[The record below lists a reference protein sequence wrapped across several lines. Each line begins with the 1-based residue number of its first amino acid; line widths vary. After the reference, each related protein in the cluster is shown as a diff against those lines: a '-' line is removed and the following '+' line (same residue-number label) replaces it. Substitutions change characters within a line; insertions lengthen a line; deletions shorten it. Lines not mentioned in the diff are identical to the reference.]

1 MSIVKTQ
8 KVSVYVTGER
18 INEVIDLL
26 QRSQLMEMKKGARS
40 LPESAVKGIEAELE
54 RAERA
59 IDAVKGYRPR
69 SGFLKKRRVAPHV
82 DAETDKKHTEA
93 ARLCVAEIL
102 DCRER
107 LSANGARIEEA
118 DLRIRQCEAFA
129 EFDMGSFS
137 EETKHVKTCTLRGG
151 NISREELSEKMRG
164 LPFYFEVI
172 NRKKRETIIFCAYLK
187 RDTREVEE
195 AFGAMGL
202 SVPDFA
208 LAGRT
213 PKEEIAEC
221 QRIKAELKKESE
233 KLEDELIRL
242 SRGLRS
248 MELFYDKLLLKK
260 ERYSAF
266 LSAQNTEKVFVLLGY
281 VPEERVSEL
290 EKLLSL
296 PGCVVEREEPEA
308 GELLPVAFS
317 NNAFVAPVEEVT
329 ASYSMPSAEDID
341 PNPVMSVFYYWFFGM
356 MFSDAGYGLLL
367 MAVCGFLGFS
377 KILEKE
383 KRSMPRM
390 FFWCGVSTT
399 LWGIAYGSFFGDLI
413 GTVSSVFGKGDTAL
427 APVLIDPVNQA
438 LELLIIA
445 IAFGLVH
452 ILTALVLKFAAVWKK
467 GDKSGAVYDIG
478 SRIAVLGGLAAFAA
492 GAALGADAVKTIG
505 LAAAVIGVIIIV
517 AMGGRDKKAVVKRI
531 FSGILSLYDM
541 TSFLGDILSYSRLMA
556 LGLATGVIA
565 SVVNV
570 LAALG
575 GNTPPG
581 TVIFVAVSIV
591 GHTLNFAIN
600 MLGAYVHT
608 NRLQYVEFYQKFY
621 EGGGKRFNPLRLKT
635 KYFDFTEE

>member
-8 KVSVYVTGER
+8 KVSVYVTGSG
-18 INEVIDLL
+18 INEAINLL
-26 QRSQLMEMKKGARS
+26 QRSQIMELKKGERS

-54 RAERA
+54 RVERA

-69 SGFLKKRRVAPHV
+69 SGFFKKRRIAPRV

-93 ARLCVAEIL
+93 ARSCVAEIL
-102 DCRER
+102 SCREQ
-107 LSANGARIEEA
+107 LSENGTQIEET

-129 EFDMGSFS
+129 EFDMESFS
-137 EETKHVKTCTLRGG
+137 EETKHVKACTLRGG
-151 NISREELSEKMRG
+151 NISREEFSEKMRG

-172 NRKKRETIIFCAYLK
+172 SRKKRETIIFCAYLK
-187 RDTREVEE
+187 RDAREVEE
-195 AFGAMGL
+195 AFGVMGL

-221 QRIKAELKKESE
+221 KRIKAELKKESE

-242 SRGLRS
+242 SRGLKS

-266 LSAQNTEKVFVLLGY
+266 LASQNTEKVFVLSGY
-281 VPEERVSEL
+281 VPEKRVSEL
-290 EKLLSL
+290 EKLLSM
-296 PGCVVEREEPEA
+296 PGCVVEREEPDE
-308 GELLPVAFS
+308 GETLPVAFS

-413 GTVSSVFGKGDTAL
+413 GTVSSVFGKGDTAI

-452 ILTALVLKFAAVWKK
+452 ILTAMVIKFAIRWKK

-478 SRIAVLGGLAAFAA
+478 SWIAVLGGLAAFAA
-492 GAALGADAVKTIG
+492 GAALGADKVKVIG
-505 LAAAVIGVIIIV
+505 LVIGIMGVIIIA
-517 AMGGRDKKAVVKRI
+517 AMSGRDKKSVVKRI
-531 FSGILSLYDM
+531 FSGVLSLYDI

-575 GNTPPG
+575 GSSPLG
-581 TVIFVAVSIV
+581 AVIFIAVSIF

>member
-1 MSIVKTQ
+1 MSVVKTQ
-8 KVSVYVTGER
+8 KVSVYVTGGR

-26 QRSQLMEMKKGARS
+26 QRSQIMEMTKGERS
-40 LPESAVKGIEAELE
+40 LPESAIKGTEAELE
-54 RAERA
+54 RVARA
-59 IDAVKGYRPR
+59 IAAVKSYRPR
-69 SGFLKKRRVAPHV
+69 GGFLKKRRTAPHV

-102 DCRER
+102 GCCER
-107 LSANGARIEEA
+107 LSANRDRAEEA
-118 DLRIRQCEAFA
+118 DLRIKQCEAFA
-129 EFDMGSFS
+129 EFDLESFS
-137 EETKHVKTCTLRGG
+137 EETQNVKVSTLRGR
-151 NISREELSEKMRG
+151 NMSREELLEKMWG
-164 LPFYFEVI
+164 LPFYCEVI
-172 NRKKRETIIFCAYLK
+172 SRQKREMVIFCAYLK
-187 RDTREVEE
+187 RDAREIEE
-195 AFGAMGL
+195 ALGLMGF
-202 SVPDFA
+202 SAPDFA
-208 LAGRT
+208 LGGIP

-221 QRIKAELKKESE
+221 QRVKDKLKEEAE
-233 KLEDELIRL
+233 KLEDELMRL
-242 SRGLRS
+242 SKGLRN

-266 LSAQNTEKVFVLLGY
+266 LSAQNTEKVFVLSGY
-281 VPEERVSEL
+281 VPAERVSEL
-290 EKLLSL
+290 EKLLKERD
-296 PGCVVEREEPEA
+296 CAMEREEPDE
-308 GELLPVAFS
+308 GEILPVAFS
-317 NNAFVAPVEEVT
+317 NNAFVSPVEEVT

-377 KILEKE
+377 KILEKQ
-383 KRSMPRM
+383 KRSMLRM

-413 GTVSSVFGKGDTAL
+413 GTVSKVFGKGDTAF
-427 APVLIDPVNQA
+427 APILIDPVNQA

-452 ILTALVLKFAAVWKK
+452 ILTALGIKFAIRWKK

-478 SRIAVLGGLAAFAA
+478 SWIAVLAGIAAFAA
-492 GAALGADAVKTIG
+492 GTAMGMGAVKTIG
-505 LAAAVIGVIIIV
+505 LAVAVIGVIILV
-517 AMGGRDKKAVVKRI
+517 AMGGRDKKSIVMRI
-531 FSGILSLYDM
+531 FSGVLSLYDI

-570 LAALG
+570 LASLG
-575 GNTPPG
+575 GNSPFG
-581 TVIFVAVSIV
+581 AVVFVLVSIL

>member
-8 KVSVYVTGER
+8 KVSVYVMGSG

-26 QRSQLMEMKKGARS
+26 QGAQLMEMKKGERS

-54 RAERA
+54 RVERA
-59 IDAVKGYRPR
+59 IAAVKSYRPR
-69 SGFLKKRRVAPHV
+69 SGFFKKRKIAPHV

-107 LSANGARIEEA
+107 LSANRSQSEEA
-118 DLRIRQCEAFA
+118 DLRIRQCETFA
-129 EFDMGSFS
+129 EFDMESFS

-151 NISREELSEKMRG
+151 NISREELSEKMRV

-172 NRKKRETIIFCAYLK
+172 SRKKREMLIFCAYLK
-187 RDTREVEE
+187 RDARELEE
-195 AFGAMGL
+195 VLGTMGF
-202 SVPDFA
+202 SAPDFA
-208 LAGRT
+208 LEGVT
-213 PKEEIAEC
+213 PRKEIAEC
-221 QRIKAELKKESE
+221 QRIKAKLREES
-233 KLEDELIRL
+233 KRLEDELMRL

-248 MELFYDKLLLKK
+248 IELFYDKLLLKK

-266 LSAQNTEKVFVLLGY
+266 LSAQNTERVFVLSGY
-281 VPEERVSEL
+281 VPEERVLEL
-290 EKLLSL
+290 ESMLS
-296 PGCVVEREEPEA
+296 GRDCAVEREMPDE

-367 MAVCGFLGFS
+367 MAVCGFCGFS

-383 KRSMPRM
+383 KRSMLRM

-413 GTVSSVFGKGDTAL
+413 GTVSKVFGNGDAAL
-427 APVLIDPVNQA
+427 APILIDPVNQA

-467 GDKSGAVYDIG
+467 GDKSGAVYDVG
-478 SRIAVLGGLAAFAA
+478 SWIAVLGGLAALAA

-505 LAAAVIGVIIIV
+505 LATAVIGVIIIV
-517 AMGGRDKKAVVKRI
+517 AMGGRDKKTVVKRI
-531 FSGILSLYDM
+531 FSGILGLYDI

-575 GNTPPG
+575 GNTPLG
-581 TVIFVAVSIV
+581 AVIFVAVSIL

-621 EGGGKRFNPLRLKT
+621 EGGGRRFNPLRLKT